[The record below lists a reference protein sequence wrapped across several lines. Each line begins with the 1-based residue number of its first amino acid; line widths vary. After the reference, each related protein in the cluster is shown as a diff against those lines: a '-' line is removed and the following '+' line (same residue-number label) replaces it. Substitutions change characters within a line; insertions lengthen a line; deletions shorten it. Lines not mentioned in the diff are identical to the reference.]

1 MLLFLGEPP
10 GNQISSDSSQ
20 RTTHDA
26 EDEVTLINQFPL
38 PSFESVKV
46 VNEDL
51 TIQAADLTKIVEGL
65 SKILVHC
72 NVKKYKGI
80 KRKYSGSKS
89 QGKTK

>member
-1 MLLFLGEPP
+1 MFLGEPP
-10 GNQISSDSSQ
+10 GNQTSSNSNQ
-20 RTTHDA
+20 RTSDDA
-26 EDEVTLINQFPL
+26 QDEVTIINQFPL
-38 PSFESVKV
+38 PPFDSVKLV
-46 VNEDL
+46 TEDL

-72 NVKKYKGI
+72 NVKKYRGT

>member
-1 MLLFLGEPP
+1 MFLGEPP
-10 GNQISSDSSQ
+10 GNQTSSNSNQ
-20 RTTHDA
+20 RTSRDA
-26 EDEVTLINQFPL
+26 QDEVTIINQFPL
-38 PSFESVKV
+38 PPFDSVKLV
-46 VNEDL
+46 TEDL

-72 NVKKYKGI
+72 NVKKYRGT